1 MNSIL
6 WFSMCV
12 LKDSIFCLFKI
23 CKILMLSYSF
33 FWRGVKSCLFLFWV
47 CGRCMCTFHTFV
59 EMCAQVFKPQKVSPC
74 ESMQPVFLQYNY
86 NIKED
91 VIEFYCKE
99 SHLDEDK
106 V

>member
-1 MNSIL
+1 MVFNVRFERQYFLSFQNMQDFDAFLFIL
-6 WFSMCV
+6 
-12 LKDSIFCLFKI
+12 LEG
-23 CKILMLSYSF
+23 
-33 FWRGVKSCLFLFWV
+33 GVKSCLFLFWV